1 MSEQRYQAV
10 LAVIKDGETV
20 TSVATR
26 FGVSRKTVHQ
36 WLSRYE
42 SDGLEG
48 LADRSHRPR
57 SSPLQM
63 PAVVEVALV
72 DLRRRHPSWGP
83 RRLVYE
89 LGRIGVEPVPSE
101 SGAYRALLRF
111 GLIDPAARRPRDRKW
126 KRWERGRAMEL
137 WQMDVVG
144 GFVLADGRRAK
155 ALTGVDDHSRFCVSA
170 FLMLREN
177 AGSVAEGLRLAL
189 ERYGL
194 PGQILTD
201 NGKVFT
207 GRFNQPPVEMLFDRI
222 LREHGVEHLL
232 TQPRSPTTTG
242 KVERFHRA
250 LRTEFRT
257 DRVFGSLQA
266 AQDELDAWVL
276 EYNTRRP
283 HQGIGMVPPADRFLT
298 ASTAPVPIRP
308 TSDTARPVAARGDGD
323 WIARRAN
330 SVGVITVD
338 WQQIVL
344 GKAAAGK
351 DLDVWVTDQVLQVYD
366 GDQLLR
372 TQLRRG
378 TGQVRK
384 KRASV
389 PGGRSTVKTSVTHQ
403 PE

>member
-1 MSEQRYQAV
+1 
-10 LAVIKDGETV
+10 
-20 TSVATR
+20 
-26 FGVSRKTVHQ
+26 
-36 WLSRYE
+36 
-42 SDGLEG
+42 
-48 LADRSHRPR
+48 
-57 SSPLQM
+57 
-63 PAVVEVALV
+63 
-72 DLRRRHPSWGP
+72 
-83 RRLVYE
+83 
-89 LGRIGVEPVPSE
+89 
-101 SGAYRALLRF
+101 
-111 GLIDPAARRPRDRKW
+111 
-126 KRWERGRAMEL
+126 
-137 WQMDVVG
+137 
-144 GFVLADGRRAK
+144 
-155 ALTGVDDHSRFCVSA
+155 
-170 FLMLREN
+170 
-177 AGSVAEGLRLAL
+177 L

-276 EYNTRRP
+276 EYNTQRP